1 MPPRP
6 SQARNGFGG
15 VLTGVNHGYF
25 HIIEDARN
33 RGIRLAD
40 RDLSP
45 LYLRKPCDERLGDI
59 KREGFD
65 QITLAA
71 HDDAFN
77 DGEGNSV
84 MNCSVNIVAFQRVA
98 LINIQN
104 GIDIESL
111 SELVFFIED
120 TVMRKKAQFM
130 MRIVYTGFTSYC

>member
-1 MPPRP
+1 MV
-6 SQARNGFGG
+6 SAECS
-15 VLTGVNHGYF
+15 LGVNHGYF